1 MADDDKKDPPVTG
14 DEGKGGKDAI
24 LADLAKER
32 DKRQALEKQ
41 IKDLQPL
48 ADKAKQLEEANQSE
62 VEKLQTK
69 LADAEKARDAATVK
83 ADRYEVA
90 LEKGLNLTRA
100 KRLVGATRDELVADA
115 DELLADLGPA
125 DGKDRKDSKP
135 PSGKPA
141 EHLRG
146 GGDPDVPPTVD
157 TRKVVDSIPRGF

>member
-1 MADDDKKDPPVTG
+1 MADDDKKDPPATG

-48 ADKAKQLEEANQSE
+48 AEKAKQLEEANQSE

-100 KRLVGATRDELVADA
+100 KRLVGTTRDELVADA

-125 DGKDRKDSKP
+125 DGKDRKP

-141 EHLRG
+141 EQLRG

>member
-1 MADDDKKDPPVTG
+1 MSDDPKAPEADDTDGPF
-14 DEGKGGKDAI
+14 DEKR
-24 LADLAKER
+24 AKEKIAKANSEAANLR
-32 DKRQALEKQ
+32 KRLKELE
-41 IKDLQPL
+41 PL
-48 ADKAKQLEEANQSE
+48 ADKAQKLEEASQSE
-62 VEKLQTK
+62 VEKLQAK
-69 LADAEKARDAATVK
+69 LTDAEKARDAATAK

-146 GGDPDVPPTVD
+146 GGDPDTTPPTDV
-157 TRKVVDSIPRGF
+157 RKVVDSIPRGF